1 MGQDLRQRISTA
13 TRNAHLLVCVVA
25 NKKVCGIEP
34 RGIEKASK
42 NIRGKGSRQASAA
55 TAISSSPV
63 SLRSSAATTFEVA
76 CLMAWSFAKDGT
88 PAAMEVEGTFV
99 RQ

>member
-1 MGQDLRQRISTA
+1 
-13 TRNAHLLVCVVA
+13 
-25 NKKVCGIEP
+25 
-34 RGIEKASK
+34 
-42 NIRGKGSRQASAA
+42 
-55 TAISSSPV
+55 
-63 SLRSSAATTFEVA
+63 LRSSAATTFEVA